1 MAAQIISGTEVSKAI
16 RAEIA
21 ERVRERVAAGR
32 RPPGLATVLVGHDPA
47 SRAYVGM
54 KNRAAAEVGIHSRQ
68 IDLEPTTSE
77 AELLGWIDGLNTDP
91 AIDGILVQLPLP
103 GHIREDRIL
112 EAVQP
117 SRDVDGFHP
126 VNVGRL
132 SVGDPRVLAPCT
144 PRGVIELL
152 MRSGHDPAGRH
163 VVVVGRS
170 NIVGRPMASLLLGR
184 GRGGDATVTVAHSRT
199 KDLGAA
205 TRLGEILIVA
215 VGRPEFITAEMVR
228 PGAVVIDVGVN
239 RVEDTSSEKGYRLTG
254 DVDFDAVK
262 EVASAITPV
271 PGGVGPMTIAM
282 LLSNTLD
289 AADAL
294 DETDGRA

>member
-1 MAAQIISGTEVSKAI
+1 MAAEIISGTEVARTI

-21 ERVRERVAAGR
+21 ERVRERTGGGL
-32 RPPGLATVLVGHDPA
+32 RPPGLATILVGENPA

-54 KNRAAAEVGIHSRQ
+54 KNRAAGEVGILSRQ
-68 IDLEPTTSE
+68 IDLPAETGE
-77 AELLGWIDGLNTDP
+77 DELLGWIEGLNADP

-103 GHIREDRIL
+103 SHIRENLVL
-112 EAVQP
+112 EAVRP
-117 SRDVDGFHP
+117 EKDVDGFHP

-152 MRSGHDPAGRH
+152 VRSGNDPAGRH

-199 KDLGAA
+199 RDLGAV
-205 TRLGEILIVA
+205 TRLGEILVVA
-215 VGRPEFITAEMVR
+215 VGRAEFITADMVR
-228 PGAVVIDVGVN
+228 PGCVVIDVGVN
-239 RVEDTSSEKGYRLTG
+239 RVEDPSTEKGYRLTG
-254 DVDFDAVK
+254 DVDFEGVR

-289 AADAL
+289 AAEAR
-294 DETDGRA
+294 EGADGHA